1 MATTAIALQQGST
14 DMGDSFAG
22 GKHASLHVSVGR
34 HVSGLQGRTDAL
46 KAVGTSQ
53 DMHAHNM
60 HMLA

>member
-1 MATTAIALQQGST
+1 ME
-14 DMGDSFAG
+14 DSFAG

-46 KAVGTSQ
+46 KAVGTSR